1 MRFLKQWAILVLI
14 LWAGVGFMGC
24 GSSTK
29 TEVKS
34 SQTLGQELMDLDE
47 AFKKGVITEKEY
59 QKARKDLLSGKSR

>member
-1 MRFLKQWAILVLI
+1 MRFLRLWAILVLI
-14 LWAGVGFMGC
+14 LWTGVGFIGC

-34 SQTLGQELMDLDE
+34 SQTLGKELMDLDD